1 MPKRIAMSTLNA
13 STVDILNT
21 IRANASSAYQNQ
33 VPEITKATEI
43 PVVGD
48 VLFGYPALA
57 NEFISALVNRIALVR
72 VNSVTFNNEYAELK
86 KGFLQM
92 GETVEEVFINL
103 TKARE
108 FSPEKAAAREL
119 KRSLPDVRS
128 AFHAINWK
136 VQYPMTI
143 QYEDLRQAFTSPDGV
158 TDLIA
163 KLVASLNRSA
173 EYDEYLLF
181 KYLMIKAVTKGKMA
195 IVALTAGNNDDAAAK
210 FRGISNK
217 LTFVSP
223 SYNAS
228 GVHTN
233 SPRNDQYLFMD
244 STYNGEFDVGV
255 LAAAFNMERADFLGH
270 LKLVD
275 DWSTFDNDRFD
286 VIRANCDMIEEV
298 TNDELALMAHVKAIL
313 VDKEWFQVYDNLATM
328 SEANVASG
336 LYWNYFYNV
345 WKTVSS
351 SPFSNAIVFVE
362 DGNGV
367 NIMMPTTITAKIAS
381 KDVSDNATVFTI
393 EATSDATTKERGSST
408 QHNMEPNTLQFVQTE
423 ALTKAGIAVH
433 PYGAVI
439 IPASQAA
446 TNITLVGKIG
456 DKVYTGQTTI
466 NSSSAVGVTVTMQ

>member
-1 MPKRIAMSTLNA
+1 MPRRIAMSTLNA
-13 STVDILNT
+13 STVDIINT
-21 IRANASSAYQNQ
+21 IRANASSNYQNM
-33 VPEITKATEI
+33 VPEIAKATEI

-57 NEFISALVNRIALVR
+57 NEFISSLVNRIALVR

-119 KRSLPDVRS
+119 KRSLPDVRT
-128 AFHAINWK
+128 AFHTINWK
-136 VQYPMTI
+136 TQYPMTI

-163 KLVASLNRSA
+163 KLVASLNQSA

-181 KYLMIKAVTKGKMA
+181 KYLMIKAITKGKMKPAA
-195 IVALTAGNNDDAAAK
+195 IDAANPKDAAVK
-210 FRGISNK
+210 FRGYSNR

-223 SYNAS
+223 DFNAAA
-228 GVHTN
+228 VHTTT
-233 SPRNDQYLFMD
+233 PRADQYIFMD
-244 STYNGEFDVGV
+244 ANFNAEFDVEV
-255 LAAAFNMERADFLGH
+255 LSAAFNMDKADFMGH

-275 DWSTFDNDRFD
+275 NWDTFDNERFD
-286 VIRANCDMIEEV
+286 VIRTNTTMLEEV
-298 TNDELALMAHVKAIL
+298 TQDELNIMKKVKAVI
-313 VDKEWFQVYDNLATM
+313 VDKEWFQIYDNLATM

-351 SPFSNAIVFVE
+351 SPFSNALVFVAQDAE
-362 DGNGV
+362 IAAPATLTAEIMSKENSEVGTTFTLSASADG
-367 NIMMPTTITAKIAS
+367 A
-381 KDVSDNATVFTI
+381 
-393 EATSDATTKERGSST
+393 
-408 QHNMEPNTLQFVQTE
+408 TLQPHNVKFIQTE

-433 PYGAVI
+433 PYGALV
-439 IPASQAA
+439 IPASQVA
-446 TNITLVGKIG
+446 TKITLVATCGGKT
-456 DKVYTGQTTI
+456 YTGQTQIDDSSTI
-466 NSSSAVGVTVTMQ
+466 GVTVEMS

>member
-33 VPEITKATEI
+33 VPEIAKATEI
-43 PVVGD
+43 PAVGD

-72 VNSVTFNNEYAELK
+72 VNSVTFNNEYSELK

-195 IVALTAGNNDDAAAK
+195 VVELAAGNNKDAAAK

-223 SYNAS
+223 SYNAA

-233 SPRNDQYLFMD
+233 SNRDDQYLFMD
-244 STYNGEFDVGV
+244 STYNGEFDVDV
-255 LAAAFNMERADFLGH
+255 LAAAFHMERADFLGH

-275 DWSTFDNDRFD
+275 DWSTFDNARFD
-286 VIRANCDMIEEV
+286 VIRENCDMIEEV
-298 TNDELALMAHVKAIL
+298 TADELALMSHVKAIL

-351 SPFSNAIVFVE
+351 SPFSNAIAFVE
-362 DGNGV
+362 GGEGV
-367 NIMMPTTITAKIAS
+367 TIGMPTTITAEIAS
-381 KDVSDNATVFTI
+381 KDVSENATVFTI
-393 EATSDATTKERGSST
+393 EAAADGATMES
-408 QHNMEPNTLQFVQTE
+408 HNLQFVQTE

-439 IPASQAA
+439 IPTSKAA

-466 NSSSAVGVTVTMQ
+466 DSSSAVGVTVTMQ

>member
-136 VQYPMTI
+136 VQYPLTI

-181 KYLMIKAVTKGKMA
+181 KYLMIKAVANGKMA
-195 IVALTAGNNDDAAAK
+195 LVGLTPGNNKDAAAK

-244 STYNGEFDVGV
+244 STYNGEFDVDV

-298 TNDELALMAHVKAIL
+298 TQTELGIMAHVKAIL

-328 SEANVASG
+328 SEANIASG
-336 LYWNYFYNV
+336 MYWNYFYNV

-351 SPFSNAIVFVE
+351 SPFSNAIAFVE
-362 DGNGV
+362 ANYPVDEPPV
-367 NIMMPTTITAKIAS
+367 SITASIIS
-381 KDVSDNATVFTI
+381 KDVSKNATVFTI
-393 EATSDATTKERGSST
+393 KADTDNADAELYNVK
-408 QHNMEPNTLQFVQTE
+408 FVQTE
-423 ALTKAGIAVH
+423 DLTKKGIAVH

-439 IPASQAA
+439 IPASQVA
-446 TNITLVGKIG
+446 TKITLVGKIG
-456 DKVYTGQTTI
+456 NKTYTGQTQI
-466 NSSSAVGVTVTMQ
+466 DASSAVGVTVTMQ

>member
-195 IVALTAGNNDDAAAK
+195 VVELTAGNNKDAAAK

-244 STYNGEFDVGV
+244 STYNGEFDVDV

-298 TNDELALMAHVKAIL
+298 TQDELALMAHVKAIL

-351 SPFSNAIVFVE
+351 SPFSNAIAFVE
-362 DGNGV
+362 GGSGV
-367 NIMMPTTITAKIAS
+367 NIGLPTTITAKITS
-381 KDVSDNATVFTI
+381 KDVSDNATVFTLKADADGATI
-393 EATSDATTKERGSST
+393 EP
-408 QHNMEPNTLQFVQTE
+408 HNIQFVQTE
-423 ALTKAGIAVH
+423 DLTKAGIAVH

-456 DKVYTGQTTI
+456 DKVYVGQTTI
-466 NSSSAVGVTVTMQ
+466 GSTSEVGVTVTMQ

>member
-43 PVVGD
+43 PAVGD

-108 FSPEKAAAREL
+108 FSSEKAAAREL

-195 IVALTAGNNDDAAAK
+195 VVELAAGNNKDAAAK

-244 STYNGEFDVGV
+244 STYNGEFDVDV

-298 TNDELALMAHVKAIL
+298 TQDELDLMAHVKAIL
-313 VDKEWFQVYDNLATM
+313 VDREWFQVYDNLATM

-351 SPFSNAIVFVE
+351 SPFSNAIAFVE
-362 DGNGV
+362 GGNGV
-367 NIMMPTTITAKIAS
+367 TIGLPTTITAEIAS
-381 KDVSDNATVFTI
+381 KDVSENATVFTI
-393 EATSDATTKERGSST
+393 EAAADGATMDP
-408 QHNMEPNTLQFVQTE
+408 HNLQFVQTE

>member
-136 VQYPMTI
+136 VQYPLTI

-195 IVALTAGNNDDAAAK
+195 IVELTAGNNKDAASK

-244 STYNGEFDVGV
+244 STYNGEFDVDV

-298 TNDELALMAHVKAIL
+298 TQGELALMAHVKAIL

-328 SEANVASG
+328 SEANIASG

-351 SPFSNAIVFVE
+351 SPFSNAIAFVE
-362 DGNGV
+362 GDGVTTGL
-367 NIMMPTTITAKIAS
+367 PTTIKAKIAS

-393 EATSDATTKERGSST
+393 EATSDAAT
-408 QHNMEPNTLQFVQTE
+408 MEPHTLQFVQTE
-423 ALTKAGIAVH
+423 ELTKKGIAVH

-439 IPASQAA
+439 IPASQVA
-446 TNITLVGKIG
+446 TKITLVGKIG
-456 DKVYTGQTTI
+456 NKTYTGQTQI
-466 NSSSAVGVTVTMQ
+466 DASSAVGVTVTMQ

>member
-43 PVVGD
+43 PAVGD
-48 VLFGYPALA
+48 VLFGYPSLA
-57 NEFISALVNRIALVR
+57 NEFITALVNRIALVR

-128 AFHAINWK
+128 AFHANNWK

-181 KYLMIKAVTKGKMA
+181 KYLMIKAVTNGKMA
-195 IVALTAGNNDDAAAK
+195 VVELTAGNNKDAAAK

-217 LTFVSP
+217 LTFVSS
-223 SYNAS
+223 SYNAA

-233 SPRNDQYLFMD
+233 SPRDDQYLFMD
-244 STYNGEFDVGV
+244 STYNGEFDVDV
-255 LAAAFNMERADFLGH
+255 LAAAFHMERADFLGH

-286 VIRANCDMIEEV
+286 VIRENCDMIEEV
-298 TNDELALMAHVKAIL
+298 TPAELALMAHVKAIL
-313 VDKEWFQVYDNLATM
+313 VDKEWFQVYDNLGSM
-328 SEANVASG
+328 SEANVAAG

-351 SPFSNAIVFVE
+351 SPFSNAVAFVE
-362 DGNGV
+362 GGDGVSTGL
-367 NIMMPTTITAKIAS
+367 PTTITAEIAS
-381 KDVSDNATVFTI
+381 KDVSENATVFTI
-393 EATSDATTKERGSST
+393 EANSDGAT
-408 QHNMEPNTLQFVQTE
+408 MEPHNLRFVQTE

-446 TNITLVGKIG
+446 TKITLVGKIG
-456 DKVYTGQTTI
+456 DKTYTGQTTI
-466 NSSSAVGVTVTMQ
+466 DSSSAVGVTVTMQ

>member
-136 VQYPMTI
+136 VQYPLTI

-195 IVALTAGNNDDAAAK
+195 VVELTAGNNKDAAAK

-244 STYNGEFDVGV
+244 STYNGEFDVDV

-298 TNDELALMAHVKAIL
+298 TQGELALMAHVKAIL

-328 SEANVASG
+328 SEANIASG

-351 SPFSNAIVFVE
+351 SPFSNAIAFVE
-362 DGNGV
+362 GGDGV
-367 NIMMPTTITAKIAS
+367 NTGLPTTITAKIAS
-381 KDVSDNATVFTI
+381 KDVSENATVFTI
-393 EATSDATTKERGSST
+393 EAAADGAT
-408 QHNMEPNTLQFVQTE
+408 MEPHTLQFVQTE
-423 ALTKAGIAVH
+423 ALTKKGIAVH

-439 IPASQAA
+439 IPASQKA
-446 TNITLVGKIG
+446 TKITLVGKIG
-456 DKVYTGQTTI
+456 DKTYTGQTQI
-466 NSSSAVGVTVTMQ
+466 DASSAVGVTVTMQ

>member
-33 VPEITKATEI
+33 VPMITKATEI

-136 VQYPMTI
+136 VQYPLTI

-195 IVALTAGNNDDAAAK
+195 VVELTAGNNKDAAAK

-244 STYNGEFDVGV
+244 STYNGEFDVDV

-298 TNDELALMAHVKAIL
+298 TQAELDLMAHVKAIL

-328 SEANVASG
+328 SEANIASG

-351 SPFSNAIVFVE
+351 SPFSNAIAFFDTDASVPDEVT
-362 DGNGV
+362 V
-367 NIMMPTTITAKIAS
+367 KIIS
-381 KDVSDNATVFTI
+381 KDVSENATVFTI
-393 EATSDATTKERGSST
+393 
-408 QHNMEPNTLQFVQTE
+408 NTVVNDGKLQFVQTE
-423 ALTKAGIAVH
+423 ALTKKGIAVH

-439 IPASQAA
+439 IPASQVA
-446 TNITLVGKIG
+446 TKITLVGKIG
-456 DKVYTGQTTI
+456 NKTYTGQTQI
-466 NSSSAVGVTVTMQ
+466 DASSAIGVTVTMQ

>member
-136 VQYPMTI
+136 VQYPLTI

-195 IVALTAGNNDDAAAK
+195 VVELAAGNNKDAAAK

-244 STYNGEFDVGV
+244 STYNGEFDVDV

-298 TNDELALMAHVKAIL
+298 TQAELALMAHVKAIL

-328 SEANVASG
+328 SEANIASG

-351 SPFSNAIVFVE
+351 SPFSNAIAFVE
-362 DGNGV
+362 VNNGSTI
-367 NIMMPTTITAKIAS
+367 NLPTTITAKISS

-393 EATSDATTKERGSST
+393 EATSDDSATDPY
-408 QHNMEPNTLQFVQTE
+408 NIQFVQTE
-423 ALTKAGIAVH
+423 ALTKKGIAVH

-446 TNITLVGKIG
+446 TKITLVGKIG
-456 DKVYTGQTTI
+456 NKTYTGQTQI
-466 NSSSAVGVTVTMQ
+466 DASSAVGVTVTMQ

>member
-1 MPKRIAMSTLNA
+1 MSTLNA

-181 KYLMIKAVTKGKMA
+181 KYLMIKAVTNGKMA
-195 IVALTAGNNDDAAAK
+195 VVELTAGNNKDAAAK

-233 SPRNDQYLFMD
+233 SPRDDQYLFMD
-244 STYNGEFDVGV
+244 STYNGEFDVDV
-255 LAAAFNMERADFLGH
+255 LAAAFHMERADFLGH

-275 DWSTFDNDRFD
+275 DWSTFDNARFD

-298 TNDELALMAHVKAIL
+298 TPAELALMAHVKAVL

-328 SEANVASG
+328 SEANIASG

-351 SPFSNAIVFVE
+351 SPFSNAIAFVE
-362 DGNGV
+362 GGDGVTTGL
-367 NIMMPTTITAKIAS
+367 PTTITAEIAS
-381 KDVSDNATVFTI
+381 KDVNENATVFTI
-393 EATSDATTKERGSST
+393 EANSDGAT
-408 QHNMEPNTLQFVQTE
+408 MEPHNLRFVQTE

-446 TNITLVGKIG
+446 TKITLVGKIG
-456 DKVYTGQTTI
+456 DKTYTGQTTI
-466 NSSSAVGVTVTMQ
+466 DSSSAVGVTVTMQ

>member
-43 PVVGD
+43 PAVGD

-195 IVALTAGNNDDAAAK
+195 VVELAAGNNKDAAAK

-228 GVHTN
+228 GFHTN
-233 SPRNDQYLFMD
+233 SPINDHYLFMD
-244 STYNGEFDVGV
+244 STYNGEFDVDV

-298 TNDELALMAHVKAIL
+298 TQDELALMAHVKAIL

-328 SEANVASG
+328 SEANIASG

-351 SPFSNAIVFVE
+351 SPFSNAIAFVE
-362 DGNGV
+362 GGSGV
-367 NIMMPTTITAKIAS
+367 TIGLPTTITAEIAS
-381 KDVSDNATVFTI
+381 KDVSENATVFTI
-393 EATSDATTKERGSST
+393 EAAADGATMDP
-408 QHNMEPNTLQFVQTE
+408 HNLQFVQTE

-439 IPASQAA
+439 IPASQAS

-466 NSSSAVGVTVTMQ
+466 NSSSAVGVSVTMQ

>member
-43 PVVGD
+43 PAVGD

-195 IVALTAGNNDDAAAK
+195 VVELAAGNNKDAAAK

-244 STYNGEFDVGV
+244 STYNGEFDVDV

-298 TNDELALMAHVKAIL
+298 TQDELALMAHVKAIL

-351 SPFSNAIVFVE
+351 SPFSNAIAFVE
-362 DGNGV
+362 GGDGV
-367 NIMMPTTITAKIAS
+367 NTGLPTTITAEIAS
-381 KDVSDNATVFTI
+381 KDVSENATVFTI
-393 EATSDATTKERGSST
+393 EAAADGATMDP
-408 QHNMEPNTLQFVQTE
+408 HNLQFVQTE

-439 IPASQAA
+439 IPASQVA
-446 TNITLVGKIG
+446 TKITLVGKIG

-466 NSSSAVGVTVTMQ
+466 NSSSAVGVSVTMQ

>member
-33 VPEITKATEI
+33 VPAITKATEI

-181 KYLMIKAVTKGKMA
+181 KYLMIKAVTNGKMA
-195 IVALTAGNNDDAAAK
+195 VVELTAGNNKDAAAK

-233 SPRNDQYLFMD
+233 SPRDDQYLFMD
-244 STYNGEFDVGV
+244 STYNGEFDVDV
-255 LAAAFNMERADFLGH
+255 LAAAFHMERADFLGH

-275 DWSTFDNDRFD
+275 DWSTFDNARFD
-286 VIRANCDMIEEV
+286 VIRENCDMIEEV
-298 TNDELALMAHVKAIL
+298 TPAELALMAHVKAVL

-328 SEANVASG
+328 SEANIASG

-351 SPFSNAIVFVE
+351 SPFSNAIAFVE
-362 DGNGV
+362 GGDGVTTGL
-367 NIMMPTTITAKIAS
+367 PTTITAEIAS
-381 KDVSDNATVFTI
+381 KDVSENATVFTI
-393 EATSDATTKERGSST
+393 EANSDGAT
-408 QHNMEPNTLQFVQTE
+408 MEPHNLRFVQTE

-446 TNITLVGKIG
+446 TKITLVGMIG
-456 DKVYTGQTTI
+456 DKTYTGKTTI
-466 NSSSAVGVTVTMQ
+466 DSSSAVGVTVTMQ

>member
-43 PVVGD
+43 PAVGD

-128 AFHAINWK
+128 AFHARNWK
-136 VQYPMTI
+136 VQYPLTI
-143 QYEDLRQAFTSPDGV
+143 QYEDMRQAFTSPDGV

-195 IVALTAGNNDDAAAK
+195 VVELKAGNNKDAAAK

-217 LTFVSP
+217 LTFVST

-244 STYNGEFDVGV
+244 STYNGEFDVDV

-298 TNDELALMAHVKAIL
+298 TQDELALMAHVKAIL

-351 SPFSNAIVFVE
+351 SPFSNAIAFVE
-362 DGNGV
+362 GGSGV
-367 NIMMPTTITAKIAS
+367 TIGLPTTITAEIAS
-381 KDVSDNATVFTI
+381 KDVSENATVFTI
-393 EATSDATTKERGSST
+393 EAAADGAT
-408 QHNMEPNTLQFVQTE
+408 MEPHNLQFVQTE

-446 TNITLVGKIG
+446 TKITLVGKIG
-456 DKVYTGQTTI
+456 NKTYAGQTQI
-466 NSSSAVGVTVTMQ
+466 DASSAVGVTVTMQ

>member
-181 KYLMIKAVTKGKMA
+181 KYLMIKAVTNGKMA
-195 IVALTAGNNDDAAAK
+195 VVELTAGNNKDAAAK

-233 SPRNDQYLFMD
+233 SPRDDQYLFMD
-244 STYNGEFDVGV
+244 STYNGEFDVDV
-255 LAAAFNMERADFLGH
+255 LAAAFHMERADFLGH

-275 DWSTFDNDRFD
+275 DWSTFDNARFD

-298 TNDELALMAHVKAIL
+298 TPAELALMAHVKAVL

-328 SEANVASG
+328 SEANIASG

-362 DGNGV
+362 GGDGVTTGL
-367 NIMMPTTITAKIAS
+367 PTTITAEIAS
-381 KDVSDNATVFTI
+381 KDVSENGTVFTI
-393 EATSDATTKERGSST
+393 EATSDGAT
-408 QHNMEPNTLQFVQTE
+408 MEPHNLRFVQTE

-433 PYGAVI
+433 PYGALI

-446 TNITLVGKIG
+446 TKITLVGMIG
-456 DKVYTGQTTI
+456 DKTYTGQTTI
-466 NSSSAVGVTVTMQ
+466 DSSSAVGVTVTME

>member
-128 AFHAINWK
+128 AFHASNWK
-136 VQYPMTI
+136 VQYPLTI
-143 QYEDLRQAFTSPDGV
+143 QYEDMRKAFTSPDGV

-195 IVALTAGNNDDAAAK
+195 VVELTAGNNKDAAAK

-244 STYNGEFDVGV
+244 STYNGEFDVDV

-298 TNDELALMAHVKAIL
+298 TQDELNLMAHVKAIL

-328 SEANVASG
+328 SEANIASG

-351 SPFSNAIVFVE
+351 SPFSNAVAFVE
-362 DGNGV
+362 GGDGINTGL
-367 NIMMPTTITAKIAS
+367 PTTITAEIAS
-381 KDVSDNATVFTI
+381 KDVSENATVFTI
-393 EATSDATTKERGSST
+393 EAVADGATMDP
-408 QHNMEPNTLQFVQTE
+408 HNLQFVQTE

-446 TNITLVGKIG
+446 TKITLVGKIG
-456 DKVYTGQTTI
+456 DKTYTGQTQI
-466 NSSSAVGVTVTMQ
+466 DASSAVGVTVTMQ

>member
-72 VNSVTFNNEYAELK
+72 VNSVTFNNEYTELK

-108 FSPEKAAAREL
+108 FSPEKAAGREL

-128 AFHAINWK
+128 AFHPINWK

-181 KYLMIKAVTKGKMA
+181 KYLMIKAVTNGKMA
-195 IVALTAGNNDDAAAK
+195 VVELTAGNNKGAAAK

-233 SPRNDQYLFMD
+233 SPREDQYLFMD
-244 STYNGEFDVGV
+244 STYNGEFDVDV
-255 LAAAFNMERADFLGH
+255 LAAAFNMDRANFLGH

-275 DWSTFDNDRFD
+275 DWSTFDNARFD

-298 TNDELALMAHVKAIL
+298 TADELALMAHVKAVL

-351 SPFSNAIVFVE
+351 SPFSNAIAFVE
-362 DGNGV
+362 GGEGV
-367 NIMMPTTITAKIAS
+367 TIGMPETITAEIAS
-381 KDVSDNATVFTI
+381 KDVSENATVFTI
-393 EATSDATTKERGSST
+393 EATADGATLEP
-408 QHNMEPNTLQFVQTE
+408 HNIQFVQTE

-446 TNITLVGKIG
+446 TKITLVGKIG
-456 DKVYTGQTTI
+456 DKTYTGQSTI
-466 NSSSAVGVTVTMQ
+466 DSSSAVGVSVTMK

>member
-195 IVALTAGNNDDAAAK
+195 LVKMTPGNNKDAAAK

-244 STYNGEFDVGV
+244 STYNGEFDVDV

-298 TNDELALMAHVKAIL
+298 TQAELAIMAHVKAIL

-328 SEANVASG
+328 SEANIASG

-351 SPFSNAIVFVE
+351 SPFSNAVAFTTAPAI
-362 DGNGV
+362 
-367 NIMMPTTITAKIAS
+367 NIPTEVPVKIIS
-381 KDVSDNATVFTI
+381 KDVSGNATVFTI
-393 EATSDATTKERGSST
+393 
-408 QHNMEPNTLQFVQTE
+408 NTEGGVTNFQFVQTE
-423 ALTKAGIAVH
+423 DLTKKGIAVH

-439 IPASQAA
+439 IPASQAS
-446 TNITLVGKIG
+446 TKITLVGKIG
-456 DKVYTGQTTI
+456 DKTYTGQTQI
-466 NSSSAVGVTVTMQ
+466 DASSEVGVTVTMQ

>member
-136 VQYPMTI
+136 VQYPLTI

-181 KYLMIKAVTKGKMA
+181 KYLMIKAVANGKMTF
-195 IVALTAGNNDDAAAK
+195 VKVTPGNNKDAAAK

-244 STYNGEFDVGV
+244 STYNGEFDVDV

-298 TNDELALMAHVKAIL
+298 TQEELAFMAHVKAVL

-328 SEANVASG
+328 SEANIASG

-351 SPFSNAIVFVE
+351 SPFSNAIAFVE
-362 DGNGV
+362 VGDGDSFE
-367 NIMMPTTITAKIAS
+367 MPVSITAEIIS
-381 KDVSDNATVFTI
+381 KDVSENATVFTI
-393 EATSDATTKERGSST
+393 KCHKPDDSNSE
-408 QHNMEPNTLQFVQTE
+408 QLNVHFVQTE
-423 ALTKAGIAVH
+423 DLTKKGIAVH

-439 IPASQAA
+439 IPASQVA
-446 TNITLVGKIG
+446 TKITLVGKIG
-456 DKVYTGQTTI
+456 DNTYTGQTQI
-466 NSSSAVGVTVTMQ
+466 DASSAVGVTVTMQ

>member
-43 PVVGD
+43 PAVGD

-195 IVALTAGNNDDAAAK
+195 VVGLTAGNNKDAAAK

-223 SYNAS
+223 SYNAA

-244 STYNGEFDVGV
+244 STYNGEFDVDV

-275 DWSTFDNDRFD
+275 DWSTFDNARFD

-298 TNDELALMAHVKAIL
+298 TQDELALMAHVKAIL

-328 SEANVASG
+328 SEANIASG

-351 SPFSNAIVFVE
+351 SPFSNAIAFVE
-362 DGNGV
+362 GGAGV
-367 NIMMPTTITAKIAS
+367 NIGLPTTITAKIAS

-393 EATSDATTKERGSST
+393 EATSGGAT
-408 QHNMEPNTLQFVQTE
+408 MEPHTLQFVQTE
-423 ALTKAGIAVH
+423 ALTKKGIAVH

-446 TNITLVGKIG
+446 TKITLVGKIG
-456 DKVYTGQTTI
+456 DKTYTGQTQI
-466 NSSSAVGVTVTMQ
+466 DASSAVGVTVTMQ

>member
-195 IVALTAGNNDDAAAK
+195 VVELTAGNNKDAAAK

-244 STYNGEFDVGV
+244 STYNGEFDVDV

-298 TNDELALMAHVKAIL
+298 TQDELALMAHVKAIL

-351 SPFSNAIVFVE
+351 SPFSNAIAFVE
-362 DGNGV
+362 GGNDVIIGL
-367 NIMMPTTITAKIAS
+367 PATIKAEIAS
-381 KDVSDNATVFTI
+381 KDVSENATVFTI
-393 EATSDATTKERGSST
+393 EATSHAATI
-408 QHNMEPNTLQFVQTE
+408 QPHTLQFVQTE

-439 IPASQAA
+439 IPTSQAA
-446 TNITLVGKIG
+446 TNITLVGKI
-456 DKVYTGQTTI
+456 DDNVYTGQTTI
-466 NSSSAVGVTVTMQ
+466 NSSSAVGVTVTLKSSGPSDMPV

>member
-181 KYLMIKAVTKGKMA
+181 KYLMIKAVTNGKMA
-195 IVALTAGNNDDAAAK
+195 VVELTAGNNKDAAAK

-233 SPRNDQYLFMD
+233 SPREDQYLFMD
-244 STYNGEFDVGV
+244 STYNGEFDVDV
-255 LAAAFNMERADFLGH
+255 LAAAFHMERADFLGH

-275 DWSTFDNDRFD
+275 DWSTFDNARFD

-298 TNDELALMAHVKAIL
+298 TPEELALMAHVKAVL

-328 SEANVASG
+328 SEANIASG

-362 DGNGV
+362 GGEGV
-367 NIMMPTTITAKIAS
+367 TIGLPTTITAEIAS
-381 KDVSDNATVFTI
+381 KDVSETGTVFTI
-393 EATSDATTKERGSST
+393 EATSDGAT
-408 QHNMEPNTLQFVQTE
+408 MEPHNLRFVQTE

-433 PYGAVI
+433 PYGALI

-446 TNITLVGKIG
+446 TKITLVGMIG
-456 DKVYTGQTTI
+456 DKTYTGQTTI
-466 NSSSAVGVTVTMQ
+466 DSSSAVGVTVIMQ

>member
-21 IRANASSAYQNQ
+21 IRANASSAYKNQ

-181 KYLMIKAVTKGKMA
+181 KYLMIKAVTNGKMA
-195 IVALTAGNNDDAAAK
+195 VVELTAGNNKEAAAK

-233 SPRNDQYLFMD
+233 SPREDQYLFMD
-244 STYNGEFDVGV
+244 STYNGEFDVDV
-255 LAAAFNMERADFLGH
+255 LAAAFHMERADFLGH

-275 DWSTFDNDRFD
+275 DWSTFDNARFD

-298 TNDELALMAHVKAIL
+298 TPEELALMAHVKAVL

-328 SEANVASG
+328 SEANIASG

-351 SPFSNAIVFVE
+351 SPFSNAIAFVE
-362 DGNGV
+362 GGEGV
-367 NIMMPTTITAKIAS
+367 TIGLPTTITAEIAS
-381 KDVSDNATVFTI
+381 KDVSETGTVFTI
-393 EATSDATTKERGSST
+393 EATSDGAT
-408 QHNMEPNTLQFVQTE
+408 MEPHNLRFVQTE

-433 PYGAVI
+433 PYGALI

-446 TNITLVGKIG
+446 TKITLVGKIG
-456 DKVYTGQTTI
+456 DKTYTGQTTI
-466 NSSSAVGVTVTMQ
+466 DSSSAVGVTVTMQ

>member
-195 IVALTAGNNDDAAAK
+195 VVELTNGNNKDAAAK

-244 STYNGEFDVGV
+244 STYNGEFDVDV

-298 TNDELALMAHVKAIL
+298 TQDELSLMAHVKAIL

-328 SEANVASG
+328 SEANIASG

-351 SPFSNAIVFVE
+351 SPFSNAIAFVE
-362 DGNGV
+362 GGAGV
-367 NIMMPTTITAKIAS
+367 NTGLPTTITAKIAS

-393 EATSDATTKERGSST
+393 EAAADDAT
-408 QHNMEPNTLQFVQTE
+408 MEPHNLQFVQTE
-423 ALTKAGIAVH
+423 ALTKKGIAVH

-446 TNITLVGKIG
+446 TKITLVGKIG
-456 DKVYTGQTTI
+456 DKTYTGQTQI
-466 NSSSAVGVTVTMQ
+466 DASSAVGVTVTMQ

>member
-43 PVVGD
+43 PAVGD

-195 IVALTAGNNDDAAAK
+195 VVELAAGNNKDAAAK

-233 SPRNDQYLFMD
+233 SPRDDQYLFMD
-244 STYNGEFDVGV
+244 STYNGEFDVDV

-298 TNDELALMAHVKAIL
+298 TQDELALMAHVKAIL

-351 SPFSNAIVFVE
+351 SPFSNAIAFVE
-362 DGNGV
+362 GGAGV
-367 NIMMPTTITAKIAS
+367 NIGLPTTITAKIAS

-393 EATSDATTKERGSST
+393 EATSDAAT
-408 QHNMEPNTLQFVQTE
+408 MEPHTLQFVQTE
-423 ALTKAGIAVH
+423 DLANVGIAVH

>member
-181 KYLMIKAVTKGKMA
+181 KYLMIKAVTNGKMA
-195 IVALTAGNNDDAAAK
+195 VVELTAGNNKDAAAK

-233 SPRNDQYLFMD
+233 SPREDQYLFMD
-244 STYNGEFDVGV
+244 STYNGEFDVDV
-255 LAAAFNMERADFLGH
+255 LAAAFHMERADFLGH

-275 DWSTFDNDRFD
+275 DWSTFDNARFD

-298 TNDELALMAHVKAIL
+298 TPAELALMAHVKAVL

-328 SEANVASG
+328 SEANIASG

-351 SPFSNAIVFVE
+351 SPFSNAIAFVE
-362 DGNGV
+362 GGDGVTTGL
-367 NIMMPTTITAKIAS
+367 PTTITAEIAS
-381 KDVSDNATVFTI
+381 KDVSENATVFTI
-393 EATSDATTKERGSST
+393 EANSDGAT
-408 QHNMEPNTLQFVQTE
+408 MEPHNLRFVQTE

-446 TNITLVGKIG
+446 TKITLVGMIG
-456 DKVYTGQTTI
+456 DKTYTGQTTI
-466 NSSSAVGVTVTMQ
+466 DSSSAVGVTVTMQ

>member
-128 AFHAINWK
+128 AFHASNWK
-136 VQYPMTI
+136 VQYPLTI
-143 QYEDLRQAFTSPDGV
+143 QYEDMRKAFTSPDGV

-195 IVALTAGNNDDAAAK
+195 VVELTAGNNKDAAAK

-244 STYNGEFDVGV
+244 STYNGEFDVDV

-298 TNDELALMAHVKAIL
+298 TQDELNLMAHVKAIL

-328 SEANVASG
+328 SEANIASG

-351 SPFSNAIVFVE
+351 SPFSNAVAFVE
-362 DGNGV
+362 GGDGINTGL
-367 NIMMPTTITAKIAS
+367 PTTITAEIAS

-393 EATSDATTKERGSST
+393 EAAADGATMKP
-408 QHNMEPNTLQFVQTE
+408 HNLQFVQTE
-423 ALTKAGIAVH
+423 DLTKKGIAVH

-446 TNITLVGKIG
+446 TKITLVGKIG
-456 DKVYTGQTTI
+456 DKTYTGQTQI
-466 NSSSAVGVTVTMQ
+466 DASSAVGVTVTMQ

>member
-1 MPKRIAMSTLNA
+1 MTKRIAMSTLNA

-43 PVVGD
+43 PAVGD

-128 AFHAINWK
+128 AFHARNWK
-136 VQYPMTI
+136 VQYPLTI
-143 QYEDLRQAFTSPDGV
+143 QYEDMRQAFTSPDGV

-195 IVALTAGNNDDAAAK
+195 VVELKAGNNKDAAAK

-217 LTFVSP
+217 LTFVST

-244 STYNGEFDVGV
+244 STYNGEFDVDV

-298 TNDELALMAHVKAIL
+298 TQDELALMAHVKAIL

-351 SPFSNAIVFVE
+351 SPFSNAIAFVE
-362 DGNGV
+362 GGSGV
-367 NIMMPTTITAKIAS
+367 TTGLPTTITAEIAS
-381 KDVSDNATVFTI
+381 KDVSENATVFTI
-393 EATSDATTKERGSST
+393 EAAADGAT
-408 QHNMEPNTLQFVQTE
+408 MEPHTLQFVQTE

-439 IPASQAA
+439 IPASQAT

>member
-195 IVALTAGNNDDAAAK
+195 VVGLTAGNNKDAAAK

-244 STYNGEFDVGV
+244 STYNGEFDVDV

-275 DWSTFDNDRFD
+275 DWSSFDNARFD
-286 VIRANCDMIEEV
+286 VIRENCDMIEEV
-298 TNDELALMAHVKAIL
+298 TADELALMSHVKAIL

-362 DGNGV
+362 GDDGVTTGL
-367 NIMMPTTITAKIAS
+367 PTTITAEIVS
-381 KDVSDNATVFTI
+381 KDVSDNATVFTLKAVADA
-393 EATSDATTKERGSST
+393 ATFEP
-408 QHNMEPNTLQFVQTE
+408 HNIQFVQTE

-439 IPASQAA
+439 IPASKAA

-456 DKVYTGQTTI
+456 DKTYTGQTTI

>member
-181 KYLMIKAVTKGKMA
+181 KYLMIKAVTNGKMA
-195 IVALTAGNNDDAAAK
+195 VVELTAGNNKDAAAK

-233 SPRNDQYLFMD
+233 SPRDDQYLFMD
-244 STYNGEFDVGV
+244 STYNGEFDVDV
-255 LAAAFNMERADFLGH
+255 LAAAFHMERADFLGH

-275 DWSTFDNDRFD
+275 DWSTFDNARFD

-298 TNDELALMAHVKAIL
+298 TPAELALMAHVKAVL

-328 SEANVASG
+328 SEANIASG

-362 DGNGV
+362 GGDGVTTGL
-367 NIMMPTTITAKIAS
+367 PTTITAEIAS
-381 KDVSDNATVFTI
+381 KDVSETGTVFTI
-393 EATSDATTKERGSST
+393 EATSDGAT
-408 QHNMEPNTLQFVQTE
+408 MEPHNLRFVQTE

-433 PYGAVI
+433 PYGALI

-446 TNITLVGKIG
+446 TKITLVGMIG
-456 DKVYTGQTTI
+456 DKTYTGQTTI
-466 NSSSAVGVTVTMQ
+466 DSSSAVGVTVTME

>member
-21 IRANASSAYQNQ
+21 IRANASSSYQNQ

-128 AFHAINWK
+128 AFHASNWK
-136 VQYPMTI
+136 VQYPLTI
-143 QYEDLRQAFTSPDGV
+143 QYEDMRKAFTSPDGV

-195 IVALTAGNNDDAAAK
+195 IVELTAGNNKDAAAK

-244 STYNGEFDVGV
+244 STYNGEFDVDV

-298 TNDELALMAHVKAIL
+298 TQDELNLMAHVKAIL

-328 SEANVASG
+328 SEANIASG

-351 SPFSNAIVFVE
+351 SPFSNAIAFVE
-362 DGNGV
+362 GDGVTTGL
-367 NIMMPTTITAKIAS
+367 PTTIKAKIAS

-393 EATSDATTKERGSST
+393 EATSDAAT
-408 QHNMEPNTLQFVQTE
+408 MEPHTLQFVQTE
-423 ALTKAGIAVH
+423 ELTKKGIAVH

-439 IPASQAA
+439 IPASQVA
-446 TNITLVGKIG
+446 TKITLVGKIG
-456 DKVYTGQTTI
+456 NKTYTGQTQI
-466 NSSSAVGVTVTMQ
+466 DASSAVGVTVTMQ